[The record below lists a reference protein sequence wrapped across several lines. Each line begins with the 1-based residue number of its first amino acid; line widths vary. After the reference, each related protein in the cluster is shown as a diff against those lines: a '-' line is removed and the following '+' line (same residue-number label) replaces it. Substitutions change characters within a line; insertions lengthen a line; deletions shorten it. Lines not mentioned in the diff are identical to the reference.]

1 MTQQDQAM
9 NHTIQYPFLPP
20 KMKAVGLKAYLP
32 ISDEQSLLDI
42 SLPSPQPKGRDLLVQ
57 VHALSV
63 NPVDTKVR
71 SPKAKVEDNYRV
83 LGWDAAGTV
92 VAVGDQAE
100 LFKVGDQVYYAGD
113 ITRPGSN
120 SEYQLVDERIVG
132 KKPESLGFAEAAALP
147 LTAITAAE
155 GLFERL
161 QINEANAA
169 GKSLLIIGGAGGV
182 GSIAIQ
188 LAKQL
193 PGLRVIASAS
203 RTESADWC
211 KGLGADDLVN
221 HNKDL
226 VTEVRALGLDYVDF
240 IFCLNTTARHWEAM
254 CELIKP
260 QGIICSIVEP
270 EAPLDLNLLK
280 TKSAGFVWEFMFT
293 RSRYQTADMIE
304 QHRILNHLAQ
314 LIDQGKINTSL
325 TKTLRPIN
333 AENLRKAHA
342 DLEAGKTIGK
352 IVLSDWQ

>member
-1 MTQQDQAM
+1 M
-9 NHTIQYPFLPP
+9 NRSIPP
-20 KMKAVGLKAYLP
+20 QMKAVGLKAYLP
-32 ISDEQSLLDI
+32 ISNVDSLQDI
-42 SLPSPQPKGRDLLVQ
+42 HLPVPQPKGRDLLVQ
-57 VHALSV
+57 VQAVSV

-71 SPKAKVEDNYRV
+71 SPKPRQEENYRV

-92 VAVGDQAE
+92 VAVGDQVE
-100 LFKVGDQVYYAGD
+100 LFKVGDQVFYAGD
-113 ITRPGSN
+113 ITRAGSN
-120 SEYQLVDERIVG
+120 SEYQLIDERIVG
-132 KKPESLGFAEAAALP
+132 SKPETLGFAEAAALP

-161 QINEANAA
+161 NIATENAA

-203 RTESADWC
+203 RSESGDWC
-211 KGLGADDLVN
+211 RSLGADDIVN
-221 HNKDL
+221 HQQDL
-226 VTEVRALGLDYVDF
+226 VGEVRALGLEYVDY

-260 QGIICSIVEP
+260 QGTICSIVEP
-270 EAPLDLNLLK
+270 EASLDISLLK
-280 TKSAGFVWEFMFT
+280 AKSAGFVWEFMFT

-304 QHRILNHLAQ
+304 QHQILNRLSRLVDEGKIKTSLAQ
-314 LIDQGKINTSL
+314 KL
-325 TKTLRPIN
+325 TPIN
-333 AENLRKAHA
+333 ANNLRRAHA
-342 DLEAGKTIGK
+342 EIEAGKTIGK